1 MVITIIISTQN
12 IIEYLLFIVGLI
24 SSYVIGANN
33 NATSLGILFAT
44 NAIKR
49 RYAYILNMISI
60 LVGVVLGSLTMLHSV
75 YGVVYGNS
83 LYVAIAIFTALSS
96 SIITF
101 YYLNKSGIPSSLSQT
116 FYPSIAILTL
126 ISHGFIELDWIKFWV
141 IVSSW
146 IISPLVAIGF
156 SLLLYLTLNKV
167 ISAETRIIK
176 QIAIYRN
183 LILFSSA
190 FTSFIVGAN
199 AIGIIVSSALL
210 SAPAYLVIPLYGISA
225 ALGVLTSQRIA
236 IRVGFRITKLGY
248 LGASSALIGSN
259 VINEIFTILGI
270 PLSITQTIV
279 GGIVGLSFRS
289 FTSDVRKQVMQI
301 FRSWATS
308 PIFAIILS
316 LAIFGVIK
324 SILGL

>member
-1 MVITIIISTQN
+1 MAITIIISTQTV
-12 IIEYLLFIVGLI
+12 IEYILFIVGLV
-24 SSYVIGANN
+24 SCYVIGANN

-44 NAIKR
+44 NAVKK

-60 LVGVVLGSLTMLHSV
+60 FVGVVLGSLTMLHSV

-83 LYVAIAIFTALSS
+83 LYVIIAILTSLSS

-126 ISHGFIELDWIKFWV
+126 ISHGFVKLDWVKLWV

-146 IISPLVAIGF
+146 IISPIIAIGF
-156 SLLLYLTLNKV
+156 SLLFYLMLNKV
-167 ISAETRIIK
+167 VSGEIRIIK

-199 AIGIIVSSALL
+199 AIGIIVSASLVT
-210 SAPAYLVIPLYGISA
+210 APAYFVIPLYGLAA

-279 GGIVGLSFRS
+279 GGIIGLSFRS
-289 FTSDVRKQVMQI
+289 FTSDVKKQVMQI
-301 FRSWATS
+301 FRSWSTS
-308 PIFAIILS
+308 PIFAIVLS

>member
-1 MVITIIISTQN
+1 MITQTQSILN
-12 IIEYLLFIVGLI
+12 FILFITGLI
-24 SSYVIGANN
+24 SCYIIGANN

-49 RYAYILNMISI
+49 KHAYILNMISI
-60 LVGVVLGSLTMLHSV
+60 LVGVIVGSLTMLHSV
-75 YGVVYGNS
+75 YGIISGNE
-83 LYVAIAIFTALSS
+83 LYVIIEILTALLS

-126 ISHGFIELDWIKFWV
+126 ISRGLIKLDWVKFWI

-146 IISPLVAIGF
+146 IISPVVAIGI
-156 SLLLYLTLNKV
+156 SLLLYTMLNRLIKSETHIIRQIV
-167 ISAETRIIK
+167 IYK
-176 QIAIYRN
+176 N
-183 LILFSSA
+183 LIVIASA

-199 AIGIIVSSALL
+199 AIGIIVSSALIAEPIYIIL
-210 SAPAYLVIPLYGISA
+210 PLYGVASA
-225 ALGVLTSQRIA
+225 IGVLTSQRIA

-248 LGASSALIGSN
+248 LGASSAIIGSN
-259 VINEIFTILGI
+259 IINEIFTLFGI

-279 GGIVGLSFRS
+279 GGIIGLSFRS
-289 FTSDVRKQVMQI
+289 FTSDVRKQVNQI
-301 FRSWATS
+301 FRSWSTS
-308 PIFAIILS
+308 PVFSIILS